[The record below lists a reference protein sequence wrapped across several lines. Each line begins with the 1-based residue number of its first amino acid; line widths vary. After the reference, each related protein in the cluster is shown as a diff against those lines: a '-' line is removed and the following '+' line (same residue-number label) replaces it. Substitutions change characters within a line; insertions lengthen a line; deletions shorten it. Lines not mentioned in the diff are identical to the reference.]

1 MNVDGETTQAGSGR
15 QDGLHSEQT
24 AAMGRNQ
31 HRAVSGVVALVAAGL
46 AILGL
51 GYALIHR
58 LPDPLLQ
65 AAPGLEAVGA
75 QLDQVTVTV
84 WTPLPTAGQADTAT
98 ARLVRDLGMVADP
111 TSPAALAP
119 GTDSERRAYRL
130 PGGAGTVTLTLR
142 RAFPATLSAVMEMPA
157 PAHRWWEVRDRL
169 VRAMGDPYGDAPRA
183 YTVLQFSQSGSLL
196 WSSRRQV
203 AAAVLH
209 NLGARVV
216 EGADDEGLYSLTAF
230 TPRLNQR
237 LLVAGRPV
245 NAAVALHWDASR
257 GRSLLWLGSPLINIE
272 Y

>member
-1 MNVDGETTQAGSGR
+1 MTVKQR
-15 QDGLHSEQT
+15 
-24 AAMGRNQ
+24 
-31 HRAVSGVVALVAAGL
+31 RAVSGLVALLAAGL
-46 AILGL
+46 ALLGL
-51 GYALIHR
+51 GYLLAHR

-65 AAPGLEAVGA
+65 VAPGLEAVGA
-75 QLDQVTVTV
+75 RLDTVTVTV
-84 WTPLPTAGQADTAT
+84 WRPLPAAGQVDAA
-98 ARLVRDLGMVADP
+98 ARRVAQDLGLMPDP
-111 TSPAALAP
+111 ESPAALAP
-119 GTDSERRAYRL
+119 GAGSERWAYRL
-130 PGGAGTVTLTLR
+130 PGEAGTVTLTLR
-142 RAFPATLSAVMEMPA
+142 RAQPAALSAVMEMPA
-157 PAHRWWEVRDRL
+157 PAYRWWEQRARL

-183 YTVLQFSQSGSLL
+183 YTVLQFSQSGRLL

-230 TPRLNQR
+230 TPRLSRR

-257 GRSLLWLGSPLINIE
+257 GRSLLWLGSPVINIE